1 MKHKLSKNQLKKI
14 LKITIVLVVI
24 LLISFGAYGLLQ
36 SLGLTDIKKLQNFI
50 EGFGPW
56 GIAVFMTINTLT
68 TVLLCFVPA
77 VSMTF
82 ITLGVVLYGANVK
95 TFIICFSCVFLSSVL
110 MDLIGRFG
118 GVKAIKKLIGE
129 KDYNEAKDLVK
140 EKGMVYVPF
149 MYLLPIFPDD
159 AICMVCGATK
169 IKFWLHCLYILI
181 CRGIGCGTIVF
192 GIDLLPEEVT
202 TFTSTNPWD
211 YLRVVAIIIF
221 GLALLLFIA
230 RRLDKW
236 LSAKMRKSGAKL

>member
-1 MKHKLSKNQLKKI
+1 MKLKFKKEQIKKI
-14 LKITIVLVVI
+14 VKIAIVLMVI
-24 LLISFGAYGLLQ
+24 LAVSFGVFGFLQ
-36 SLGLTDIKKLQNFI
+36 AFGLTDIKKLQTFI
-50 EGFGPW
+50 EGFGHW
-56 GIAVFMTINTLT
+56 GVVVFMTINVLS

-82 ITLGVVLYGANVK
+82 ITLGVVLYGANIK
-95 TFIICFSCVFLSSVL
+95 TFVICFSCVFISSIL
-110 MDLIGRFG
+110 MDLVGRFG

-211 YLRVVAIIIF
+211 YLRVLAIIVF
-221 GLALLLFIA
+221 GLALLVFIA

-236 LSAKMRKSGAKL
+236 LTAKMRKSGAKL